1 MEQMQRLLR
10 SQVLAALRVS
20 VDEAVIAAAEAAHS
34 YNVYITALEDLR
46 DRLGDSPMSF
56 YRLLLATPLPERAL
70 VLKRSSILLADQ
82 ERQAF
87 LTAWLKAVLAFSR

>member
-1 MEQMQRLLR
+1 MVVAVAEV
-10 SQVLAALRVS
+10 SQP
-20 VDEAVIAAAEAAHS
+20 

-46 DRLGDSPMSF
+46 ERLGDSQMSF

-70 VLKRSSILLADQ
+70 LLKRSSILLADQ
-82 ERQAF
+82 ERRAF

>member
-1 MEQMQRLLR
+1 
-10 SQVLAALRVS
+10 
-20 VDEAVIAAAEAAHS
+20 
-34 YNVYITALEDLR
+34 
-46 DRLGDSPMSF
+46 MSF

-70 VLKRSSILLADQ
+70 LLKRSSILLADQ

>member
-1 MEQMQRLLR
+1 LR
-10 SQVLAALRVS
+10 ADVLAALQAS
-20 VDEAVIAAAEAAHS
+20 IDEMAVAEAEAIHS

-46 DRLGDSPMSF
+46 ERLGASPMSF
-56 YRLLLATPLPERAL
+56 YRLLLATPLPERASL
-70 VLKRSSILLADQ
+70 LKGSSILLADQ